1 MTSVMRTSVS
11 RHLLLSGRRHPPLQ
25 TEALPPVSLLLVLA
39 LQVDIIIIII
49 VITIIIFIMMIITC
63 RLTLSRELDLRW
75 TWAGSVS
82 GPGPGTRGCPGGEV
96 ELVVLELSGRP
107 ESKLLLLR
115 AS

>member
-49 VITIIIFIMMIITC
+49 IIITIIMMIITC

>member
-1 MTSVMRTSVS
+1 MTSLNMTTVS

-49 VITIIIFIMMIITC
+49 IITIIIMMIITC

-82 GPGPGTRGCPGGEV
+82 GPGPATRGCPGGEV